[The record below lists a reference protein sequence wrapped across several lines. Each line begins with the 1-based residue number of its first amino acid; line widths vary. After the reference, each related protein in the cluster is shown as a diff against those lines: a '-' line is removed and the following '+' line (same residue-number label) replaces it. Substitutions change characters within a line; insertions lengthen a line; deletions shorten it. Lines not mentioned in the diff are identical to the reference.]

1 MSAMHRVAAT
11 WGVCP
16 ASSTNR
22 GEHESQSYDWSQSST
37 DGSSTASWLLGYG
50 KGGLVGSAL
59 LCCAQPPYLLPLPAE
74 AVVSRLD
81 SPKAAL
87 LRPRASIRARL
98 RAISSCL
105 ASSKSVRC
113 RGWGCTVAAGTG
125 ASSTTAPLALVSA
138 IEKCCQLGC
147 VYACRGGRN
156 RAFRLVQTNCLEAT

>member
-1 MSAMHRVAAT
+1 VQCTGWPQPGVFVRQAAQTGASKSPSRMTSHNQAPMAHLLPAGSWAME
-11 WGVCP
+11 
-16 ASSTNR
+16 R
-22 GEHESQSYDWSQSST
+22 G
-37 DGSSTASWLLGYG
+37 GLLGSA
-50 KGGLVGSAL
+50 GS
-59 LCCAQPPYLLPLPAE
+59 CAQPPYLLPLPAE

-156 RAFRLVQTNCLEAT
+156 RAFRLVQTTCLEAT